1 MKVEVKLTEE
11 NLDEIIKEL
20 KEKGTPEEIITNP
33 VFKRILLDTARQREK
48 ISIRYDENYKKLII
62 YNGHK
67 ELWSLNY
74 DNKEK
79 GIKAVIGNW
88 TMWELVDENGITVR
102 KKYLE
107 GRTFPDIEELIP
119 MYGNAVKELFVELI
133 RDKNNPTKCKL
144 EVSSPRCKYGSNNY
158 YVKTDKGLDR
168 LEPDLKREC
177 ISAKPLSKKELEEVI
192 SEAALPTQE
201 YLRKQCNLV
210 SINDVV
216 ENAIQHDATTL
227 EEVDKAKRE
236 IMPTVNR
243 KNPGCQ
249 EDIKK

>member
-33 VFKRILLDTARQREK
+33 IFKRILLDTARQREK

-88 TMWELVDENGITVR
+88 TMWELADEN
-102 KKYLE
+102 
-107 GRTFPDIEELIP
+107 
-119 MYGNAVKELFVELI
+119 
-133 RDKNNPTKCKL
+133 
-144 EVSSPRCKYGSNNY
+144 
-158 YVKTDKGLDR
+158 
-168 LEPDLKREC
+168 
-177 ISAKPLSKKELEEVI
+177 
-192 SEAALPTQE
+192 
-201 YLRKQCNLV
+201 
-210 SINDVV
+210 VV
-216 ENAIQHDATTL
+216 
-227 EEVDKAKRE
+227 
-236 IMPTVNR
+236 
-243 KNPGCQ
+243 
-249 EDIKK
+249 